1 VGRKK
6 KFVEEEMEELNLV
19 PIMNLVVCLIPI
31 ILFGTVLVKVG
42 VVNVNAPKFGI
53 SNAQPES
60 EDEEKPLNLTLA
72 IEEAGFRLKASGADI
87 NQLLGMEPVAL
98 APDADPTAAPLPGVV
113 IPKKGDTYDYVEL
126 YNKLMVIKK
135 AKPDESIINFTADK
149 QIAFKFIIKSMD
161 AIRYQ
166 LEQDSYSGLQAY
178 IDANIK
184 LTSTKRELLWPD
196 VVFAVAQ

>member
-1 VGRKK
+1 
-6 KFVEEEMEELNLV
+6 
-19 PIMNLVVCLIPI
+19 
-31 ILFGTVLVKVG
+31 
-42 VVNVNAPKFGI
+42 
-53 SNAQPES
+53 
-60 EDEEKPLNLTLA
+60 
-72 IEEAGFRLKASGADI
+72 
-87 NQLLGMEPVAL
+87 
-98 APDADPTAAPLPGVV
+98 
-113 IPKKGDTYDYVEL
+113 
-126 YNKLMVIKK
+126 MVIKK